1 MPVIQALYR
10 ASQAGVPI
18 TLCVRGVCCLRP
30 GIPGVSDNIR
40 VMSILGRFL
49 EHERVLVFGP
59 PGEEEFFLSSADW
72 MPRNLHRR
80 VEIMFPVESPAL
92 REQIRQEVLGPALA
106 DNAFAFDMNAEGV
119 YTRRVPRRASRRAAR
134 SWRSSRASSAGRS
147 RWSPRPDSGSA

>member
-1 MPVIQALYR
+1 
-10 ASQAGVPI
+10 
-18 TLCVRGVCCLRP
+18 
-30 GIPGVSDNIR
+30 VSDNIR

-92 REQIRQEVLGPALA
+92 REQIRQEVLGPAMA

-119 YTRRVPRRASRRAAR
+119 YTRRVPQAGEPPRGAQLEVFEGVVRRTLQVVAKA
-134 SWRSSRASSAGRS
+134 
-147 RWSPRPDSGSA
+147 